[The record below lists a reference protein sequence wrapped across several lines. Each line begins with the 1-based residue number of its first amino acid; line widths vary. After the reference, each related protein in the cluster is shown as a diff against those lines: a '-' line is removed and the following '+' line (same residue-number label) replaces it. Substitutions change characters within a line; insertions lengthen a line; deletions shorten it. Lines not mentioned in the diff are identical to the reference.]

1 MKSILHFRSNGQIFF
16 IEVTANCVKD
26 RDIGV
31 GLSLKFKR
39 LSSPFPSMKNKRL
52 DFLKSTESHVLIV
65 QCPCLSLT
73 SKKLSS
79 PFPSMKKNN
88 WIFKKTIKFCVLK
101 STMSWFIL
109 ADGVSVVFGLDHS
122 SHCSLLSFLVLFS
135 KEILGS
141 SYADPLFK
149 VTLIIL
155 M

>member
-1 MKSILHFRSNGQIFF
+1 M
-16 IEVTANCVKD
+16 
-26 RDIGV
+26 
-31 GLSLKFKR
+31 SLKFKR
-39 LSSPFPSMKNKRL
+39 LLSPFPSMKNKRL
-52 DFLKSTESHVLIV
+52 DILKEYRIPCVNSTMSWFELNIQEIV
-65 QCPCLSLT
+65 ITL
-73 SKKLSS
+73 
-79 PFPSMKKNN
+79 PFYEKNN
-88 WIFKKTIKFCVLK
+88 WIFKKTIEFCVLK

-122 SHCSLLSFLVLFS
+122 SHCSLLSFLALFS